1 MKFLCI
7 SKLPFQNCQ
16 FGISMAAQ
24 LVKPKA
30 AIQMCICTQLPS
42 IGTLFD
48 LETTNWFFAR
58 PTNTISCQ
66 QKPITENLAKKPWK
80 GKFLFSYL
88 LAKRCRGPQT
98 RFLGQRVARL
108 TLLLNEGI
116 PRALEGKKL
125 RLKNILL
132 LPLIFEEINSF

>member
-1 MKFLCI
+1 MGSRTIYIL

-42 IGTLFD
+42 IGTLSD

-66 QKPITENLAKKPWK
+66 QKPITENPAKKPWK
-80 GKFLFSYL
+80 SQLLFSYQ
-88 LAKRCRGPQT
+88 GPYFNYVSTFLSIFDQLST
-98 RFLGQRVARL
+98 RDRQRFFDRVGHETTYASSG
-108 TLLLNEGI
+108 NKHFFI
-116 PRALEGKKL
+116 K
-125 RLKNILL
+125 
-132 LPLIFEEINSF
+132 